1 MQPHGFERGREAL
14 ARGAWADARTAFEAV
29 LSAASDNAV
38 AAEALEGLGWVG
50 WWTADAELAIGSR
63 ERAFRGFR
71 ARGDDCAAARV
82 AAWLAADYREFRCEV
97 AVGQGWL
104 RRAQRLLEDA
114 PECADHGWVRLL
126 DADHALNVDADVART
141 ERLSLSV
148 AELGRRLGVADLEA
162 VGLAQGGI
170 AAVLQGRVED
180 GMRALDEASAIAVG
194 EDLLL
199 PVSTI
204 WSLCCLIS
212 ACDGVGDFPRAQ
224 QWAKTMRRFN
234 ERWGARHVVGVCRT
248 AYGRV
253 LATHG
258 DWRAADAEL
267 TAAVDDL
274 QASRP
279 GMAGGGL
286 VRLAELRIRQGR
298 ADEARALLEEAGPAG
313 LVGLGQLALDG
324 GDPRAAADAAER
336 VLRAVPADAAL
347 GRLPALELLARAR
360 AMLGD
365 AEAATAACA
374 AVAETVAPIGT
385 PYLRARARFVAGEA
399 AAARGAWEEAR
410 RACEDAVDCFAA
422 GSAPYEAALARAALA
437 RVLDAL
443 GQHERA
449 AAERAAAE
457 KTFAALGAA
466 RDLER
471 LETAK
476 AGAVGA
482 GGELNAA
489 GELTARELEVLR
501 LVAQGLSDAQI
512 AERLVVSQ
520 HTVHRH
526 VANVRTKLRLPSR
539 AAAVAYA
546 AREGLL

>member
-1 MQPHGFERGREAL
+1 VQPDGFERGREAL
-14 ARGAWADARTAFEAV
+14 ARGAWADARAGFEAAI
-29 LSAASDNAV
+29 AAAGDDAAA
-38 AAEALEGLGWVG
+38 AAEALEGLGWAG
-50 WWTADAELAIGSR
+50 WWTSDAALTIDAR
-63 ERAFRGFR
+63 ERAFRAYR

-82 AAWLAADYREFRCEV
+82 AAWLAADHREFRCE
-97 AVGQGWL
+97 AAIGQGWL
-104 RRAQRLLEDA
+104 RRAHRLLEDA

-126 DADHALNVDADVART
+126 DADFALNVDVDPARA

-170 AAVLQGRVED
+170 ALVLQGRVED
-180 GMRALDEASAIAVG
+180 GMRRLDEASVIAAS

-224 QWAKTMRRFN
+224 QWVETMRTFN
-234 ERWGARHVVGVCRT
+234 DRWGARQIVGVCRT

-258 DWRAADAEL
+258 DWPAAEAEL
-267 TAAVDDL
+267 TAAVGDL

-286 VRLAELRIRQGR
+286 VRLAELRMRQGR
-298 ADEARALLEEAGPAG
+298 FEEARALLREAGSAG
-313 LVGLGQLALDG
+313 LVGLGQLALDD
-324 GDPRAAADAAER
+324 GDARAAADAAER
-336 VLRAVPADAAL
+336 VLRALPDDAAL

-360 AMLGD
+360 SALGD
-365 AEAATAACA
+365 ADAAGAACA
-374 AVAETVAPIGT
+374 AIADAVAPIGT
-385 PYLRARARFVAGEA
+385 PYLRGRERLVAGETAGA
-399 AAARGAWEEAR
+399 AGAWEEAR

-422 GSAPYEAALARAALA
+422 GSAPYEAALARSVLAAALA
-437 RVLDAL
+437 RL
-443 GQHERA
+443 GQNERA
-449 AAERAAAE
+449 AAERAAARE
-457 KTFAALGAA
+457 TFAQLGAA

-471 LETAK
+471 L
-476 AGAVGA
+476 AGGRAGEGAAVGGA
-482 GGELNAA
+482 ELSP
-489 GELTARELEVLR
+489 RELEVLR
-501 LVAQGLSDAQI
+501 LVAQGLSDAEI

-539 AAAVAYA
+539 AAAVAHA